1 MPISTILYIT
11 LAAIFALG
19 FVFFAYFFKTKTRA
33 NNIYFLGVFRFISIF
48 TLLLLI
54 INPKI
59 NKTELELEKPELII
73 AVDGSSSIKE
83 LDKADS
89 VASFSKTLLASKEL
103 QEKFAVSEYIFT
115 DEFLQKSLE
124 KLSFTGKR
132 TNIQNALHSIKS
144 IINTKRAAILLITD
158 GNTTYGQDYEYVKL
172 KENSMLFPILVGDTT
187 RFLDISISALNVNR
201 YAFLNNKF
209 PVEIILN
216 YTGKIPVQASFEI
229 SLGKNTVFNK
239 TINFSETKT
248 SEIITTNLTAN
259 QIGTKLYEASVTSSE
274 KEKNIFNNS
283 RKFAVEVIDEKT
295 NILLLS
301 EIAHPDLGALKKA
314 IEKNEQR
321 HVEIAAIND
330 YNNLQ
335 ITDFEL
341 FILYQPNNK
350 FNKVFEDISTQ
361 KLNTFIITGGKT
373 DWNFLNNSQSYFQQD
388 ISGQVQDLF
397 PVYNDNFLQFQF
409 EDIGFSKFP
418 PLENS
423 FGKLN
428 ITSENSNILLFQK
441 VEGLTT
447 TSPLLAI
454 FQNNEMKT
462 GVLFGENIWKW
473 RAESYRLNESFE
485 TFDNFIGK
493 YIQYLSSSK
502 KRDRLTVENEPFY
515 LENERIAISAQ
526 YFDENY
532 VFKPD
537 ATINISVINTESNKK
552 VEAQMLPRT
561 NFYSAEFENLQAGE
575 YSFSVKEVN
584 SGIVRAGKFSV
595 LEFNVEQQ
603 FSSADFRKM
612 NYLAQNNASELFM
625 LNDQKR
631 LIAKLLEDN
640 RFLPVQKIHEKNVP
654 LINWKYLLLLL
665 VLSLSSEW
673 FTRKYFGLI

>member
-11 LAAIFALG
+11 LAVIFALG
-19 FVFFAYFFKTKTRA
+19 FVFFAYFFKTKTRSK
-33 NNIYFLGVFRFISIF
+33 NTYFLAVFRFISIF

-89 VASFSKTLLASKEL
+89 VVTFSKTLLASKEL
-103 QEKFAVSEYIFT
+103 QEKFAVSEYVFT
-115 DEFLQKSLE
+115 DELVQKSSE

-132 TNIQNALHSIKS
+132 TNIQNALNSIKN
-144 IINTKRAAILLITD
+144 IINTKPAAILLVTD

-172 KENSMLFPILVGDTT
+172 KENSTLFPIIVGDTT

-229 SLGKNTVFNK
+229 RSGKNTVFNK

-259 QIGTKLYEASVTSSE
+259 QIGTKLYEASVTSAE
-274 KEKNIFNNS
+274 KEKNTFNNS

-301 EIAHPDLGALKKA
+301 DIAHPDLGALKKA

-321 HVEIAAIND
+321 HVEIASINN
-330 YNNLQ
+330 YNNLE

-361 KLNTFIITGGKT
+361 KLNTFIITGSKT

-388 ISGQVQDLF
+388 ISGQVQDMF

-447 TSPLLAI
+447 NSPLLAI
-454 FQNNEMKT
+454 FQNNETKT

-473 RAESYRLNESFE
+473 RAEIYRLNESFE

-575 YSFSVKEVN
+575 YNFSVKEVN
-584 SGIVRAGKFSV
+584 SGILRTGKFSV

-603 FSSADFRKM
+603 FSSADYRKM
-612 NYLAQNNASELFM
+612 NYLAQNNSSELFM
-625 LNDQKR
+625 LNEQKR

-654 LINWKYLLLLL
+654 LINWKFLLLLL
-665 VLSLSSEW
+665 VLSLSAEW